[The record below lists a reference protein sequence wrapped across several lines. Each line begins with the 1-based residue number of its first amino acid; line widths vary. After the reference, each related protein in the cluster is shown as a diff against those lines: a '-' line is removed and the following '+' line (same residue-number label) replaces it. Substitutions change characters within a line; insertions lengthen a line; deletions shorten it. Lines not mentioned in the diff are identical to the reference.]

1 MAQSR
6 ILSIVS
12 KYEEMISDLR
22 DLEKNVSKLLKD
34 STQLRK
40 KFFGS
45 KTKSDVTKNK
55 ISSENIQSILQD
67 CQNLDSHILKIE
79 HLVHNCNTL
88 NYYIQRQLEIKNY
101 ENQSNPSL
109 YM

>member
-12 KYEEMISDLR
+12 KYEEMVNELR

-34 STQLRK
+34 AAQLRK

-45 KTKSDVTKNK
+45 KAKSDASKNK
-55 ISSENIQSILQD
+55 INSTDILNILQES
-67 CQNLDSHILKIE
+67 QNLDSHILKIQ
-79 HLVHNCNTL
+79 HLLHRCNAL
-88 NYYIQRQLEIKNY
+88 SYYIQRQL
-101 ENQSNPSL
+101 
-109 YM
+109 